1 MKVLIVCLML
11 VFIGLHLAKKDESNN
26 FFALLCGFVI
36 TATIWAFAQ
45 SWAWQVAALVV
56 TVLII
61 LWIRV
66 YKPMRSFND
75 LDSSTFVQLYEKHLS
90 KTYDLYDLYDP
101 YVDYYREKIKRFGDI
116 IRMLRIAMIII
127 ISRVLLIYC
136 FQLSIGEI
144 WWKWIIP
151 SPVELLCFGWIIN
164 TIKNFLD
171 KI

>member
-26 FFALLCGFVI
+26 YFALLCGFVI

-90 KTYDLYDLYDP
+90 RVYDP
-101 YVDYYREKIKRFGDI
+101 PYDVYIDYEEKLKRFGDI
-116 IRMLRIAMIII
+116 IIMLRIAMIII
-127 ISRVLLIYC
+127 ISCVLLIYC

-151 SPVELLCFGWIIN
+151 SPVELLCFGWIIK

>member
-1 MKVLIVCLML
+1 MKVLVVCLML

-66 YKPMRSFND
+66 YKPMCSFND

-90 KTYDLYDLYDP
+90 RVYDP
-101 YVDYYREKIKRFGDI
+101 YDVYINYGEKIKKFIDI
-116 IRMLRIAMIII
+116 IRKLRIIMTLI
-127 ISRVLLIYC
+127 ISCVLLIYC

-151 SPVELLCFGWIIN
+151 SPVELLCFGWIIKA
-164 TIKNFLD
+164 IKNFLD